1 SVKGGRTD
9 PVFTCDFLNAFT
21 SLEFLKDLTD
31 LLRFESFPFHNTLLK
46 LSIIFYSLTV
56 FFSWKLTTL
65 YTTSWRYTMLQCY
78 YSIDVLELPIN
89 KKASIQEAL
98 YIGTLTLLFL
108 LSCSCTVRIQRYG
121 LYL

>member
-1 SVKGGRTD
+1 TTVKAAVSLAPFVKGGRTD

-56 FFSWKLTTL
+56 FFSGKLTTQSLQIQDLL
-65 YTTSWRYTMLQCY
+65 YY
-78 YSIDVLELPIN
+78 
-89 KKASIQEAL
+89 
-98 YIGTLTLLFL
+98 
-108 LSCSCTVRIQRYG
+108 LSCILQT
-121 LYL
+121 LKAKMNLKN